1 METTLHPLVLLA
13 ARHAS
18 ATETTTAIAGLTIW
32 HSTVPTAPTPAM
44 YDPKVYLL
52 LQGAKRLSV
61 GGKRFDFRAGGYAIS
76 SVGVP
81 FTGAVI
87 EASEARPYL
96 ALGLALN
103 VRLVA
108 DLLLTMEAATEAPAT
123 PALAFSQLTEAIIAP
138 AYRLLRLLDTP
149 ADIAMLAPLAERE
162 LYYRLLQ
169 GPMGHTLRQAVQHH
183 PRFAQIRSAVA
194 WISSNANGPMSV
206 AQVARAVGMS
216 LTSFHR
222 HFKRVTGLS
231 PLAFQRQVRL
241 LHARQLLAVA
251 STSVAAVAYQV
262 GYASAAQFSR
272 EYSKL
277 FGSPPVREIVRE
289 SQRATACAASRQ

>member
-1 METTLHPLVLLA
+1 METTLLPLVRLA

-18 ATETTTAIAGLTIW
+18 ATETPTAIAGLTIW
-32 HSTVPTAPTPAM
+32 HSTARTAPTPAM

-81 FTGAVI
+81 FTGEVI

-103 VRLVA
+103 VGLVTE
-108 DLLLTMEAATEAPAT
+108 LLLTMETAVEEAQAT
-123 PALAFSQLTEAIIAP
+123 PALAFSQLNEAIIEP

-169 GPMGHTLRQAVQHH
+169 GSMGHTLRQAVRHH

-194 WISSNANGPMSV
+194 WISDNAHRAMSV
-206 AQVARAVGMS
+206 SHVAREVGMS

-222 HFKRVTGLS
+222 HFKLVTGLS

-241 LHARQLLAVA
+241 LHARQLLGVA

-272 EYSKL
+272 EYSNL
-277 FGSPPVREIVRE
+277 FGTPPVRDTVRAL
-289 SQRATACAASRQ
+289 RR